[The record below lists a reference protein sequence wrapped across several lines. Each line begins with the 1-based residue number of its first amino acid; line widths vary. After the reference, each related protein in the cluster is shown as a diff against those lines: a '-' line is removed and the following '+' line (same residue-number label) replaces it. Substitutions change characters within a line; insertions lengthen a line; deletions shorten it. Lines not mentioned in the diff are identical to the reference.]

1 MNKKKVIGLFLCSL
15 LLSLGGEAVG
25 ATWQQTSGPAGGNIE
40 AVALLPGDVN
50 TVYAGGRGGTVFR
63 STNGGQNWSP
73 LTSIGSSAIIR
84 QIGVLANG
92 LMYISAGSLYKSTD
106 GGQSAAAVA
115 DVGAVNQFAIHPNN
129 EQIVAVAS
137 PDGNIYFTDNGFT
150 SVSVKAGIWAGAAVK
165 TVAFGG
171 DNALWAGTKTGGDG
185 RLYKSMDNGNS
196 WTEIEIA
203 LPPRTAGT
211 DVKSI
216 HVDPVSAS
224 TVYVGLVDANNEA
237 FDAAN
242 DGYLLKT
249 TNGGSSWSALH
260 VPHMDSNMNILGQEG
275 GVLIVG
281 SGAYMFKSADGGEN
295 WTDITPPARQA
306 DGAAYLARSG
316 QTIYAPT
323 PFGTGVLKSTDLG
336 QTWSILTRGIMNVSI
351 SLLAAP
357 ADQGSGTLYATSPNG
372 EGTFR
377 TTDNGNSWE
386 NLVFNGITHRWAD
399 ELQVS
404 PHNNA
409 EVWQVADVGEIF
421 RTTDRGDSWQK
432 IINPY
437 GAGFRYGSIY
447 AMASAPYN
455 RARVYSL
462 RSGFG
467 IYRST
472 NSGDSWS
479 FLHHSEIDYSYSL
492 AVHPANENIV
502 YSGFLPKPFQGFA
515 MIRKSGDGGENW
527 ETALQIT
534 GSTGITSVAIDPTAP
549 STVYAGSSGNGGAI
563 WKSDDSGGAWQ
574 QPNEYFTLTNVHTL
588 TADPSHPD
596 VAYAG
601 IWGGGTWKTDDRGR
615 SWTRL
620 PNDPTVSASAI
631 LVHPGDSNIIYIA
644 DRTAPRIYKTTNG
657 GAAWAIWF
665 DAGEAYYRIMSA
677 ELSLA
682 NPDVVLASVFLRGGP
697 MLGDLFRIDHGAA
710 GKITANLPR
719 LPVSVAAHP
728 NNGNVLY
735 AVTHMQGLYKT
746 VNGGQSWSD
755 LTAGGTVLPL
765 NVGFIDLV
773 IDSTRPDT
781 LYLIGGSDVDE
792 SLSHRGAD
800 PAAMNT
806 VYKSTDGGA
815 SWVNC
820 NDGSFGANSGAVK
833 GLAISPLDA
842 DVLFAATENGVFRS
856 KNGGSSWSR
865 VDAGLNYTHMA
876 GVAISA
882 GGAAL
887 YCPTLGG
894 GVYAGVVAPVDHSV
908 VWDAKSALA
917 AEIYHV
923 LVRVHPSDSSI
934 VYASAYPGGVFKSM
948 DGGKTWRECNFGMA
962 SFRIDDPRRQG
973 YYAFAIAENNPRTL
987 YLGLYGVGVYKSTD
1001 GAETWMPM
1009 NGLDQTMRGL
1019 PVTDMLINPI
1029 DANDVI
1035 VATENGIYRTTSG
1048 GSSWSPLN
1056 AGMDTLDVRTL
1067 AWAGNGRIYAGTRGY
1082 EVYLFE
1088 ENNQWRQLPG
1098 FGQYGT
1104 FWPIWNNRPLYQ
1116 YTSLLFHPTNPDTIY
1131 IGTFPAGIF
1140 KSVDGGRSWREKNVG
1155 WLNDGVF
1162 SLAFKPGDPNIIYA
1176 GTYNG
1181 LSVSFDGGEHWRK
1194 WSDGWPGEQWVF
1206 SLDFDPRNPA
1216 VIYACS
1222 KNGEDEGQG
1231 REGFHGTVMKSI
1243 DGGNTWAA
1251 ITTGLQLN
1259 NEFYKIVVDKHF
1271 PDTLYLAT
1279 QHEGVFISRDA
1290 GANWAPFNEG
1300 LTNLAPGTNGN
1311 NVTNTML
1318 LSDDGNYLYFG
1329 SNGSGVFKRL
1339 LHDDTDGDGLADAWE
1354 REYWANLTMSDG
1366 ASDADGDGL
1375 TDRQEYVHLS
1385 SPVLADTDKD
1395 GMPDAW
1401 EVRYRLNPLV
1411 ADGSFDLDGDGYT
1424 NLQEFLA
1431 NTSPADAASK
1441 PRPADAVTLA
1451 ATGISITSATLNGTV
1466 NPHGFSTRYHF
1477 EYGLTDAYG
1486 NSTSVTDA
1494 GSGMADIPVSTAITN
1509 FLPNTVYH
1517 YRIVA
1522 DTGFDVS
1529 YGDDA
1534 TFTYVVAPGDVDLS
1548 GAVNLMD
1555 AHIVMGIISGSSVS
1569 EPVHTA
1575 ADVNGD
1581 GKLGIAEIIYSLQ
1594 KGAGLRE

>member
-1 MNKKKVIGLFLCSL
+1 MNMKKVFGLFLCSL
-15 LLSLGGEAVG
+15 LLFPGGEALG

-40 AVALLPGDVN
+40 AVALAPGDVN

-63 STNGGQNWSP
+63 STDGGQNWSP
-73 LTSIGSSAIIR
+73 LTSLGSSAIIH
-84 QIGVLANG
+84 QIGVLASG
-92 LMYISAGSLYKSTD
+92 LMYINAGPLYKSTD
-106 GGQSAAAVA
+106 AGQSVMEVA
-115 DVGAVNQFAIHPNN
+115 NVGGVNQFAVSPHD
-129 EQIVAVAS
+129 ERVVAVAS
-137 PDGNIYFTDNGFT
+137 PDGNIYFTNDGFT
-150 SVSVKAGIWAGAAVK
+150 SVTVKAGAWAGAAVK
-165 TVAFGG
+165 AVAFGA
-171 DNALWAGTKTGGDG
+171 DNALWAGTSTGGDG
-185 RLYKSMDNGNS
+185 RLYKSMDNGGS
-196 WTEIEIA
+196 WSEIA

-216 HVDPVSAS
+216 YVDPVSAL
-224 TVYVGLVDANNEA
+224 TVYVGLADANNEA

-249 TNGGSSWSALH
+249 TDGGASWSALH
-260 VPHMDSNMNILGQEG
+260 VPYMDSNMNILGQES

-281 SGAYMFKSADGGEN
+281 SGAYMFKSADGGQN

-336 QTWSILTRGIMNVSI
+336 QIWSVLTNGIKNVSI
-351 SLLAAP
+351 SLLAVP
-357 ADQGSGTLYATSPNG
+357 ADHASGTLYATSVNG

-404 PHNNA
+404 PHNSA

-421 RTTDRGDSWQK
+421 RTTNRGDSWQK

-447 AMASAPYN
+447 AIASAPSN

-472 NSGDSWS
+472 NSGDFWS
-479 FLHHSEIDYSYSL
+479 FLHHSEIDYSYSI
-492 AVHPANENIV
+492 AVHPTNENIV
-502 YSGFLPKPFQGFA
+502 YSGFLPKPFQEFA
-515 MIRKSGDGGENW
+515 MIRKSGDGGETW
-527 ETALQIT
+527 ETALQIS
-534 GSTGITSVAIDPTAP
+534 GSTGITSVAVDPTAP
-549 STVYAGSSGNGGAI
+549 STVYAGSSGNSGAI

-588 TADPSHPD
+588 TADPSHSD

-601 IWGGGTWKTDDRGR
+601 VWGGGAWKTDDRGR
-615 SWTRL
+615 SWSRL

-631 LVHPGDSNIIYIA
+631 LVHPNDSNIIYIA

-657 GAAWAIWF
+657 GADWATWF

-677 ELSLA
+677 ELSPA
-682 NPDVVLASVFLRGGP
+682 DPDVVLASVFLRGGP
-697 MLGDLFRIDHGAA
+697 MLGDLFKIDNGAA

-719 LPVSVAAHP
+719 LPVSVTAHP
-728 NNGNVLY
+728 NNSNILY

-746 VNGGQSWSD
+746 ENGGQSWSD
-755 LTAGGTVLPL
+755 LTGGGTVLPL
-765 NVGFIDLV
+765 DVGFIDLV
-773 IDSTRPDT
+773 IDPGSPET

-820 NDGSFGANSGAVK
+820 NDGSFGGNSGAVK

-856 KNGGSSWSR
+856 INGGSSWSR

-882 GGAAL
+882 AGGAL

-894 GVYAGVVAPVDHSV
+894 GVFAGLVTPTHDV

-923 LVRVHPSDSSI
+923 LVRAHPSDSRI
-934 VYASAYPGGVFKSM
+934 VYASAYPGGVFKST

-962 SFRIDDPRRQG
+962 SFMIDDPKRQG
-973 YYAFAIAENNPRTL
+973 YYAFAIAESDPRTL

-1009 NGLDQTMRGL
+1009 NGSDQTMRGL
-1019 PVTDMLINPI
+1019 PVTDILVNPS

-1035 VATENGIYRTTSG
+1035 VATESGIYRTTSG
-1048 GSSWSPLN
+1048 GSSWGPLN
-1056 AGMDTLDVRTL
+1056 AGLDTLDVRTL

-1088 ENNQWRQLPG
+1088 DNNRWRQLPG

-1104 FWPIWNNRPLYQ
+1104 FWPIWNDRPLYQ

-1140 KSVDGGRSWREKNVG
+1140 KSIDGGLSWREKNVG

-1181 LSVSFDGGEHWRK
+1181 LSVSVDGGEHWRK

-1206 SLDFDPRNPA
+1206 SIDFDPRNPA
-1216 VIYACS
+1216 IIYACS
-1222 KNGEDEGQG
+1222 KNGEDEGKG
-1231 REGFHGTVMKSI
+1231 KEGFHGTVMKSI
-1243 DGGNTWAA
+1243 NGGNTWTA

-1279 QHEGVFISRDA
+1279 QHEGVFISGDA
-1290 GANWAPFNEG
+1290 GANWTPFNEG
-1300 LTNLAPGTNGN
+1300 LSNIAPGTNGN

-1318 LSDDGNYLYFG
+1318 LSDNGNYLYFG
-1329 SNGSGVFKRL
+1329 SNGSGVFRRL
-1339 LHDDTDGDGLADAWE
+1339 LHDDT
-1354 REYWANLTMSDG
+1354 
-1366 ASDADGDGL
+1366 
-1375 TDRQEYVHLS
+1375 
-1385 SPVLADTDKD
+1385 
-1395 GMPDAW
+1395 
-1401 EVRYRLNPLV
+1401 
-1411 ADGSFDLDGDGYT
+1411 F
-1424 NLQEFLA
+1424 
-1431 NTSPADAASK
+1431 
-1441 PRPADAVTLA
+1441 
-1451 ATGISITSATLNGTV
+1451 
-1466 NPHGFSTRYHF
+1466 
-1477 EYGLTDAYG
+1477 
-1486 NSTSVTDA
+1486 
-1494 GSGMADIPVSTAITN
+1494 
-1509 FLPNTVYH
+1509 
-1517 YRIVA
+1517 
-1522 DTGFDVS
+1522 
-1529 YGDDA
+1529 
-1534 TFTYVVAPGDVDLS
+1534 VVAPGDVNLS
-1548 GAVNLMD
+1548 GSVNLMD
-1555 AHIVMGIISGSSVS
+1555 AHIVMGIISGSPVN

-1575 ADVNGD
+1575 ADVDGD

-1594 KGAGLRE
+1594 KSAGLRK